1 MTERFDWT
9 SGTGHAPDGSLYIAE
24 GAFRD
29 AKTPEELTVPEGVAA
44 IGEEA
49 FWGCTA
55 LRRIVLPEGLTEI
68 GAAAFTACGALEEV
82 LFPTSLRRIG
92 DGAFMYCVSL
102 REAALPPTLE
112 ELGEVVF
119 LGCEHLTRATLKS
132 QNCVVGAYAFGG
144 YFPDE
149 DEREELWELPKKS
162 YLREAAF
169 TFPIPPDAEDPE
181 KLMYSLLWCGEA
193 AAREDYTKMGYL
205 RVHIDAALRYILR
218 CDRGDL
224 LGALLRR
231 DLLPQAKLEIYAK
244 QAREQNRQEL
254 AAMLLQ
260 AAAQRRSKT
269 AFDFEG
275 EFAL

>member
-1 MTERFDWT
+1 MTERFDWA
-9 SGTGHAPDGSLYIAE
+9 GALWCAPDGRLHVAE

-29 AKTPEELTVPEGVAA
+29 AETPEELAVPEGVAT

-55 LRRIVLPEGLTEI
+55 LRRIVLPEGLTGI

-82 LFPTSLRRIG
+82 VFPTSLRSVG

-102 REAALPPTLE
+102 REAVLPPALE

-119 LGCEHLTRATLKS
+119 LGCERLTRATLK
-132 QNCVVGAYAFGG
+132 NPDCVVGAYAFGG

-162 YLREAAF
+162 YLREADF
-169 TFPIPPDAEDPE
+169 TFPIPPHAEAPE
-181 KLMYSLLWCGEA
+181 KLMYSLLWCGGSGG
-193 AAREDYTKMGYL
+193 REDHAKMGFL
-205 RVHIDAALRYILR
+205 RAHIDAAFRYILR

-231 DLLPQAKLEIYAK
+231 DLVPQEKLETYVGA
-244 QAREQNRQEL
+244 AREKNRQEL

-260 AAAQRRSKT
+260 AAAQHRSRT

>member
-9 SGTGHAPDGSLYIAE
+9 RGLGHVPDGTRYILE

-29 AKTPEELTVPEGVAA
+29 AETPDELIVPAGVTA

-49 FWGCTA
+49 FWGCPT

-68 GAAAFTACGALEEV
+68 GPAAFTACGQLEEV
-82 LFPTSLRRIG
+82 VFPTGLRRIG

-102 REAALPPTLE
+102 REVALPSAME
-112 ELGEVVF
+112 ALGEVVF
-119 LGCEHLTRATLKS
+119 LGCEQLTHATLES
-132 QNCVVGAYAFGG
+132 PNCAVGAYAFGG

-162 YLREAAF
+162 HLREAAF

-181 KLMYSLLWCGEA
+181 KLMYSLLWCGESGERA
-193 AAREDYTKMGYL
+193 DYAKMGFL
-205 RVHIDAALRYILR
+205 RAHIDAALRYILR
-218 CDRGDL
+218 CDRSDL

-231 DLLPQAKLEIYAK
+231 DLIPRERLGVSAKS
-244 QAREQNRQEL
+244 AREQNRQEL

-260 AAAQRRSKT
+260 AAAQNRSKT